1 MPRSID
7 RPSAKSRCA
16 GWRTLLS
23 GSRLAISMISMIAMI
38 AWTPIAIAAPPESEP
53 VLEPSSAPVD
63 PPDDAPP
70 EPPPPSSSPDSTSNA
85 EVEALLQRVD
95 TLERQVEA
103 LRTSQAEVAA
113 ELGKAPPPK
122 IEPEGTA
129 AKVPPEKTS
138 APEDAA
144 FNRPP
149 DYREGFHFGSYGRVI
164 AGGDH
169 RGRAIRD
176 ADIVAHG
183 SRLDEQTYAELELR
197 REDYYPGT
205 DAYTRI
211 VATLAVA
218 HPVFHYTGRFDI
230 NMGLRNLYIE
240 ESGLGLKRLR
250 VWAGSRMYRGDD
262 IYLLNFW
269 PLDNLNTLGGGLA
282 YTFLKDLT
290 IKLHAGV
297 NQPDSALFYQER
309 PRPRPLEQPGSVG
322 VRILDRQ
329 KVISSAKIENIFF
342 LNEKGA
348 GIKPVV
354 YGEVHYS
361 NEGQRET
368 EPRQFESLPSDVGWV
383 VGAQVGGFT
392 GQRSTHL
399 NLVVRYAGGL
409 AAYGEFNAPT
419 QLAPDRTS
427 KGAREVLVAAG
438 GNYEVGPFGLL
449 LGAYLRTFRNASDAL
464 DYDDLNEG
472 IAVLRPTLW
481 IGKFAG
487 VSLEGSYQAQRRGAL
502 VSTEAGGTRPQFGQM
517 GRVGLVPFLTPGGR
531 GSFTRPHIY
540 LVYLASIRDDGARR
554 LYPQDDVF
562 ALRTVDHFIGLGAE
576 WWFGSTSYFRD

>member
-1 MPRSID
+1 
-7 RPSAKSRCA
+7 
-16 GWRTLLS
+16 
-23 GSRLAISMISMIAMI
+23 
-38 AWTPIAIAAPPESEP
+38 
-53 VLEPSSAPVD
+53 
-63 PPDDAPP
+63 
-70 EPPPPSSSPDSTSNA
+70 
-85 EVEALLQRVD
+85 
-95 TLERQVEA
+95 
-103 LRTSQAEVAA
+103 
-113 ELGKAPPPK
+113 
-122 IEPEGTA
+122 
-129 AKVPPEKTS
+129 
-138 APEDAA
+138 
-144 FNRPP
+144 
-149 DYREGFHFGSYGRVI
+149 
-164 AGGDH
+164 
-169 RGRAIRD
+169 
-176 ADIVAHG
+176 
-183 SRLDEQTYAELELR
+183 
-197 REDYYPGT
+197 
-205 DAYTRI
+205 
-211 VATLAVA
+211 
-218 HPVFHYTGRFDI
+218 
-230 NMGLRNLYIE
+230 
-240 ESGLGLKRLR
+240 
-250 VWAGSRMYRGDD
+250 
-262 IYLLNFW
+262 
-269 PLDNLNTLGGGLA
+269 
-282 YTFLKDLT
+282 
-290 IKLHAGV
+290 
-297 NQPDSALFYQER
+297 
-309 PRPRPLEQPGSVG
+309 
-322 VRILDRQ
+322 
-329 KVISSAKIENIFF
+329 
-342 LNEKGA
+342 
-348 GIKPVV
+348 VV

>member
-1 MPRSID
+1 MAR
-7 RPSAKSRCA
+7 A
-16 GWRTLLS
+16 RTNL
-23 GSRLAISMISMIAMI
+23 RLGAVVAILT
-38 AWTPIAIAAPPESEP
+38 AWPAVAAAAPTAGPPPAPSTAPAAAPGEGDPVGEP
-53 VLEPSSAPVD
+53 DSTGPTSPSQ
-63 PPDDAPP
+63 
-70 EPPPPSSSPDSTSNA
+70 PPPPGPKGPTA
-85 EVEALLQRVD
+85 EEVEALQERID

-103 LRTSQAEVAA
+103 LHTSQAEVAA
-113 ELGKAPPPK
+113 ELGKPPPVKVEPATKSAEPKAPPK
-122 IEPEGTA
+122 
-129 AKVPPEKTS
+129 KTS

-149 DYREGFHFGSYGRVI
+149 DYADGFHFGSYGRVI

-169 RGRAIRD
+169 RGRAMRD

-197 REDYYPGT
+197 REDYFPGT

-218 HPVFHYTGRFDI
+218 APVFHYDSRFDI

-240 ESGLGLKRLR
+240 ESGLGLKKLR

-290 IKLHAGV
+290 FKLHAGV
-297 NQPDSALFYQER
+297 NQPDSTLFYQDR

-329 KVISSAKIENIFF
+329 KVISSAKLSNIFWVG
-342 LNEKGA
+342 EDG
-348 GIKPVV
+348 GGVKPVV

-361 NEGQRET
+361 NSGQRET
-368 EPRQFESLPSDVGWV
+368 EPREFEDLPADMGWL

-392 GQRSTHL
+392 GKRSTHL
-399 NLVVRYAGGL
+399 NLVVRYARGL

-419 QLAPDRTS
+419 QLASDRTS
-427 KGAREVLVAAG
+427 KGARELLVAAG
-438 GNYEVGPFGLL
+438 GNYEVGPFGLM
-449 LGAYLRTFRNASDAL
+449 LGAYLRSFRNASDTL

-472 IAVLRPTLW
+472 IFVARPTVWL
-481 IGKFAG
+481 GKFAG

-502 VSTEAGGTRPQFGQM
+502 VPTADGGTKAQYGQM
-517 GRVGLVPFLTPGGR
+517 GRIGAIPFLTPGGR

-540 LVYLASIRDDGARR
+540 LIYLLSLRDEGARR
-554 LYPQDDVF
+554 LYPEHDVF
-562 ALRTVDHFIGLGAE
+562 GLRTVDHFIGFGAE